1 MYLGCLYTGTYFVQA
16 SKMRFSTKELTNMV
30 KTCNVNHLTQ
40 FGTFLSLNIKAARAD
55 PIILKLLQDMKTVSY
70 DGVPISPE
78 DDSWCFKNHIP
89 LVVSISVP
97 HRCSLTH
104 ARVSKNM
111 YANTECGV
119 FAVCTVLFRQ

>member
-1 MYLGCLYTGTYFVQA
+1 
-16 SKMRFSTKELTNMV
+16 MV

-78 DDSWCFKNHIP
+78 DDGWCFKNRIP

-104 ARVSKNM
+104 ARFQRICTPTLNV
-111 YANTECGV
+111 
-119 FAVCTVLFRQ
+119 VCLPFVLFLNSGGDFALKVS